1 MIRSLWIAKTG
12 LNAEQTR
19 MDTIA
24 NNIANVNTTGF
35 KRERAV
41 FADLLYQNLRQA
53 GAQSS
58 QQTQL
63 PSGLELGT
71 GVRTVSTE
79 RLFSEGN
86 LTKTGNPLDLAI
98 NGNGFLQ
105 VQMPD
110 GTLAYTRAGDLQM
123 NNQGQLVT
131 QDGYPISPAVTIPQ
145 GAQSVTIAPDGT
157 VSVTLPGQA
166 QAQQVGSIQLA
177 TFVNPTGLQATGNN
191 EYVETTSSGPATT
204 GQPGVNGVGTLQ
216 QGFLETSNVNVVQE
230 LVDMI
235 ATQRGYEVN
244 TKMVKAAND
253 MMQYANNTL

>member
-35 KRERAV
+35 KQERAV
-41 FADLLYQNLRQA
+41 FADLLYQNLRQS

-86 LTKTGNPLDLAI
+86 LSNTGNPLDLAI
-98 NGNGFLQ
+98 NGHGFFQ

-110 GTLAYTRAGDLQM
+110 GTLAYTRAGDLQI

-131 QDGYPISPAVTIPQ
+131 QEGYPIQPAITIPQ

-166 QAQQVGSIQLA
+166 QAQQIGNVQLA
-177 TFVNPTGLQATGNN
+177 TFVNPTGLQAIGNN
-191 EYVETTSSGPATT
+191 NYVQTTASGPPTA

-216 QGFLETSNVNVVQE
+216 QGFLETSNVNVVQS

-235 ATQRGYEVN
+235 STQRAYEVN
-244 TKMVKAAND
+244 TKMVKASNG
-253 MMQYANNTL
+253 MMQYVDNTL

>member
-19 MDTIA
+19 MDVIA
-24 NNIANVNTTGF
+24 NNIANVNTTGY

-86 LTKTGNPLDLAI
+86 LTQTSNPLDVAI
-98 NGNGFLQ
+98 NGRGFLQ
-105 VQMPD
+105 VLLPN
-110 GTLAYTRAGDLQM
+110 GNLAYTRAGDLQI
-123 NNQGQLVT
+123 NNQGQFVT
-131 QDGYPISPAVTIPQ
+131 SEGYPIQPAVTIPQ
-145 GAQSVTIAPDGT
+145 GATSVTIAPDGT
-157 VSVTLPGQA
+157 VSVTLPGQS
-166 QAQQVGSIQLA
+166 QAQQIGNLQLA
-177 TFVNPTGLQATGNN
+177 TFINPAGLQAVGDNQ
-191 EYVETTSSGPATT
+191 YVQTTASGPPTT
-204 GQPGVNGVGTLQ
+204 GQPGVNGVGTLR
-216 QGFLETSNVNVVQE
+216 QGFLETSNVNVVQD
-230 LVDMI
+230 LVEMI
-235 ATQRGYEVN
+235 ATQRAYEVN
-244 TKMVKAAND
+244 SKMVQASNQ
-253 MMQYANNTL
+253 MMSYANNTL

>member
-12 LNAEQTR
+12 LNAEQNR
-19 MDTIA
+19 MDVIA

-35 KRERAV
+35 KRQRAV

-86 LTKTGNPLDLAI
+86 LTKTGNPLDVAV
-98 NGNGFLQ
+98 NGDGFFQ

-110 GTLAYTRAGDLQM
+110 GTLAYTRAGNLQL

-131 QDGYPISPAVTIPQ
+131 PEGYPIQPAITIPT
-145 GAQSVTIAPDGT
+145 GAQSITIAPDGT

-166 QAQQVGSIQLA
+166 QAQQIGNVQLA
-177 TFVNPTGLQATGNN
+177 TFVNPAGLQPLGNN
-191 EYVETTSSGPATT
+191 LYSQTTASGPPTA
-204 GQPGVNGVGTLQ
+204 GQPGLNGLGTLQ
-216 QGFLETSNVNVVQE
+216 QGFLETSNVNVVQS

-235 ATQRGYEVN
+235 ATQRAYEVN
-244 TKMVKAAND
+244 SKMVQASSNMEKYVNS
-253 MMQYANNTL
+253 TL